1 MAWKTLL
8 PLRSGP
14 RPSEASANEGPR
26 WNRSQS
32 ESSMI
37 RKFAL
42 ATVVALLALT
52 SSISIEVAEAHG
64 RGWHGGWGW
73 APGGGYYNPWG
84 PRYYGYGYIPYVGP
98 RCYVNVYGTTTCY

>member
-1 MAWKTLL
+1 
-8 PLRSGP
+8 
-14 RPSEASANEGPR
+14 
-26 WNRSQS
+26 
-32 ESSMI
+32 MI

-52 SSISIEVAEAHG
+52 SSIGIGVAEAHG
-64 RGWHGGWGW
+64 WGWYGGWGW
-73 APGGGYYNPWG
+73 APGAGYYNPWG